1 MSSDTSRAGTPTED
15 SNSFT
20 PINSPKGREL
30 DAAMKAKQEEQD
42 ENVSALSAQPQNVK
56 DTKSTPAKKTS
67 TTSAKG
73 SGASSAPSKR
83 ARKTAGDTTTPTKRA
98 KKDRTG
104 GPSVK
109 GASPRKAALPPVP
122 ASLAEAGTEDKMILN
137 LRDVEGKSWTEITKL
152 FIGVTGIQVGG
163 TTLRLRHAAMKAK
176 FVEIPE
182 ADATR
187 LLRLKKEIEDRFES
201 EKWVRISEAIVTE
214 GGGKYPTAA
223 LQKKFKQLDK
233 EGVSAATI
241 AANGGVTASTAAV
254 NNVNGGDYD
263 EIDEDE
269 E

>member
-42 ENVSALSAQPQNVK
+42 ENVSASPAPTQNVVE
-56 DTKSTPAKKTS
+56 TKSTP
-67 TTSAKG
+67 AKG
-73 SGASSAPSKR
+73 SGASSTPSKR

-98 KKDRTG
+98 KKDSTG
-104 GPSVK
+104 TPSTK
-109 GASPRKAALPPVP
+109 GATPRKAALPPVP
-122 ASLAEAGTEDKMILN
+122 SSLAEAGTEDKMILN
-137 LRDVEGKSWTEITKL
+137 LRDVEGKSWGEITKL
-152 FIGVTGIQVGG
+152 FISVTGIQVGG

-176 FVEIPE
+176 FVEIPDE
-182 ADATR
+182 DATR
-187 LLRLKKEIEDRFES
+187 LLRLKKEIEDKFES
-201 EKWVRISEAIVTE
+201 EKWARISEAIVAD

-233 EGVSAATI
+233 EGVSAASI

-254 NNVNGGDYD
+254 NNVNGGGDD
-263 EIDEDE
+263 EEDEDE